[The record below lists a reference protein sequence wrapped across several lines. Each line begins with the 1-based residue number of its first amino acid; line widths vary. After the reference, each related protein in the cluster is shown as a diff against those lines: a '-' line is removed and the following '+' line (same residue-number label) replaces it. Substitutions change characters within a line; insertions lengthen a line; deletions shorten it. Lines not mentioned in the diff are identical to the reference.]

1 MQLKDV
7 KGIGPKSLSLLN
19 KINIYTV
26 EDLVTHY
33 PFRYEILK
41 RCNLNEVEDGGKIII
56 DGKIESVPI
65 LMHFKAG
72 LNKMNFRL
80 VTASGVVGVSIFNR
94 AFLKSQL
101 TVGTG
106 VTVIGKL
113 DKAKNVITA
122 SDIKLETL
130 MNKVKIEPVYH
141 CTSGLTNKNMSTYIN
156 MALLM
161 FGKEIP
167 DYIPSSYLEKYNFL
181 NKKTSLNIVHNPSTM
196 DKLKEVTIRLKYEEL
211 FAFMFKINYLKVQ
224 NKKKNNGLTRKIDRS
239 KLDEFINKLSFE
251 LTDDQKKAIDEI
263 LNDLESPSRMNRLL
277 QGDVGSGKTIVSFIA
292 MLANYFSGYQSAL
305 MAPTE
310 ILATQ
315 HYKNLVNFINDSD
328 IKIELLTGSTSKKD
342 KLRIYSGLKDGSISM
357 VVGTHA
363 LIQDDVVYNNL
374 GLVITDEQHRF
385 GVHQRA
391 NLQNKGVK
399 PDVLY
404 MSATPIPRTY
414 ALTIF
419 VDMDVSTIKMRP
431 NGRQKID
438 TFVKKNSEIKDVLEL
453 MYKELKEGHQVY
465 VIAPLIEDSEN
476 SDLATVCNL
485 KDQMKLAFGDKYKID
500 IVHGKMATGAKDVIM
515 EQFKENKIQILIST
529 TVVEVGVDVSNATT
543 MVIFD
548 ADRFGLST
556 LHQLRGRVGRG
567 SFKSQCILIS
577 DSDAERLKI
586 METVDDGFVISEAD
600 FKLRGHGDLFGTKQ
614 SGDMSFKIANI
625 REDYKILLQAKKDSK
640 EYLLDKNTD
649 EDYLKKKLIADITEG

>member
-33 PFRYEILK
+33 PFRYEILE

-161 FGKEIP
+161 FGKEIL

-374 GLVITDEQHRF
+374 GLVITD
-385 GVHQRA
+385 
-391 NLQNKGVK
+391 
-399 PDVLY
+399 
-404 MSATPIPRTY
+404 
-414 ALTIF
+414 
-419 VDMDVSTIKMRP
+419 
-431 NGRQKID
+431 
-438 TFVKKNSEIKDVLEL
+438 
-453 MYKELKEGHQVY
+453 
-465 VIAPLIEDSEN
+465 
-476 SDLATVCNL
+476 
-485 KDQMKLAFGDKYKID
+485 
-500 IVHGKMATGAKDVIM
+500 
-515 EQFKENKIQILIST
+515 
-529 TVVEVGVDVSNATT
+529 
-543 MVIFD
+543 
-548 ADRFGLST
+548 
-556 LHQLRGRVGRG
+556 
-567 SFKSQCILIS
+567 
-577 DSDAERLKI
+577 
-586 METVDDGFVISEAD
+586 
-600 FKLRGHGDLFGTKQ
+600 
-614 SGDMSFKIANI
+614 
-625 REDYKILLQAKKDSK
+625 
-640 EYLLDKNTD
+640 
-649 EDYLKKKLIADITEG
+649 